1 MAETNLNET
10 PAGNRPK
17 IAIAGCRNAGKSS
30 FINALTGQDIAI
42 VSDVPGTTA
51 DPVYKPMEILPLG
64 PVMIIDTAGLDDSG
78 KLGRLRIAKTE
89 SVIKTS
95 DFVFHIIAGD
105 RGITAFDKKILKGI
119 VEKNIS
125 CAIVINKIDISQK
138 KISIP
143 KEYSKIPVFRVSSL
157 TKSGIEEIKNRLP
170 EVFPQKRE
178 RFIIADLIQ
187 GGDIVVLVV
196 PIDLSAPKGRLILPQ
211 VQTIREILDSDA
223 IAVVSKERALRYTLD
238 SLKQPPKLV
247 VTDSQAIMKVAA
259 DVAKNIPLTTFS
271 VLFARYKGDLQQLT
285 ENVHRLNS
293 LKDGDQI
300 IIIEACSHH
309 SQPDDL
315 GRVKIPRWL
324 TNHTGRKLKFD
335 FFAGKEIPTNL
346 KKYKM
351 GIHCGGCMLNQKEME
366 SRLESFKEFKLPIIN
381 YGIAISYAHNAFPR
395 VLKIFPEVYSKFS
408 GKKNE

>member
-1 MAETNLNET
+1 
-10 PAGNRPK
+10 
-17 IAIAGCRNAGKSS
+17 
-30 FINALTGQDIAI
+30 
-42 VSDVPGTTA
+42 
-51 DPVYKPMEILPLG
+51 
-64 PVMIIDTAGLDDSG
+64 
-78 KLGRLRIAKTE
+78 
-89 SVIKTS
+89 
-95 DFVFHIIAGD
+95 
-105 RGITAFDKKILKGI
+105 
-119 VEKNIS
+119 
-125 CAIVINKIDISQK
+125 
-138 KISIP
+138 
-143 KEYSKIPVFRVSSL
+143 
-157 TKSGIEEIKNRLP
+157 
-170 EVFPQKRE
+170 
-178 RFIIADLIQ
+178 
-187 GGDIVVLVV
+187 
-196 PIDLSAPKGRLILPQ
+196 
-211 VQTIREILDSDA
+211 
-223 IAVVSKERALRYTLD
+223 
-238 SLKQPPKLV
+238 
-247 VTDSQAIMKVAA
+247 MKVAA